1 MLKGNK
7 VHIPRIGIGGPV
19 GSGKT
24 RLIELLVPILDRKGY
39 RCCIISNDIISKED
53 AKRLQRTLAIEA
65 RIMPE
70 DMIIAVATGGC
81 PHTAIREDPSIN
93 LSVIHE
99 IEQKDPSLDLII
111 IESGGD
117 NTMTTFSP
125 SIADFFI
132 YIIDVAGGDKYPRKG
147 GLGIEKC
154 DLLVVNKIDL
164 ATHVGAD
171 LSIMERDAKL
181 VRGGGLGSNNRRSKN
196 NTVKPFEFVS
206 CKLSVGI
213 ERVAKHII
221 NSVLFDKKPLKR
233 KTSTTK
239 QRIIRKNKIFN
250 CI

>member
-1 MLKGNK
+1 MA
-7 VHIPRIGIGGPV
+7 VHI
-19 GSGKT
+19 
-24 RLIELLVPILDRKGY
+24 RLFGR
-39 RCCIISNDIISKED
+39 N
-53 AKRLQRTLAIEA
+53 
-65 RIMPE
+65 
-70 DMIIAVATGGC
+70 
-81 PHTAIREDPSIN
+81 PSIN
-93 LSVIHE
+93 LSVINE

-181 VRGGGLGSNNRRSKN
+181 VRGGGGASKRRNKN

-206 CKLSVGI
+206 CKFSVGI
-213 ERVAKHII
+213 ERVPKHII
-221 NSVLFDKKPLKR
+221 DNVLFDKTPLKR
-233 KTSTTK
+233 KTASTNK
-239 QRIIRKNKIFN
+239 QMIIKKRIFN
-250 CI
+250 